1 MNTILCGIDEA
12 GRGCIAG
19 SLFIVA
25 VVLQEKFVADFQR
38 LGIKDS
44 KQLSFMQR
52 NAIAIRIMQYL
63 HTHNGFYYI
72 VNFNAQQ
79 IDEFGLKTCMQRG
92 LQKLCDF
99 AKTRGA
105 VRIIFDGNTNF
116 GIIGIDTIIK
126 GDSKDTLIGAASILA
141 KYKKDE
147 EMLLLHRRIPQYNF
161 KNNKGYLTKEHKE
174 KILQYGYSD
183 IHRKSYRIKSF
194 ESNLFYDKCNSEG

>member
-25 VVLQEKFVADFQR
+25 VVLQEKFVTDFQR

-52 NAIAIRIMQYL
+52 NVIAIQIMQYL

-105 VRIIFDGNTNF
+105 MRIIFDGNTN
-116 GIIGIDTIIK
+116 
-126 GDSKDTLIGAASILA
+126 
-141 KYKKDE
+141 
-147 EMLLLHRRIPQYNF
+147 LLLVLPLFLRNI
-161 KNNKGYLTKEHKE
+161 E
-174 KILQYGYSD
+174 KMKKCCFYIILCLN
-183 IHRKSYRIKSF
+183 IILKIIRVI
-194 ESNLFYDKCNSEG
+194 